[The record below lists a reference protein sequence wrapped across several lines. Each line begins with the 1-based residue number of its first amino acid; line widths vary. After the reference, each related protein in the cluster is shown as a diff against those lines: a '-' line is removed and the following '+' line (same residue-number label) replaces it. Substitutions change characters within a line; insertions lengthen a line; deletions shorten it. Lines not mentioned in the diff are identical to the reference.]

1 MALKF
6 FDAELQEDFDNIPEW
21 RKFQMKKR
29 FAFAEQLRLTLKEK
43 GISQKEF
50 SGMLD
55 KSESEISKWL
65 SGFHNFTKDTES
77 LIEYCLGVDLSVLVK
92 DIRPE
97 IVYLFALSE
106 QHQSNAVH
114 VKIDDD
120 LSELNITTTTT
131 VSANSSSVFKHL
143 VISN

>member
-6 FDAELQEDFDNIPEW
+6 FDSELQEDFDNIPQS
-21 RKFQMKKR
+21 RKFQMRKR
-29 FAFAEQLRLTLKEK
+29 FEFAEQLRLTLKEK
-43 GISQKEF
+43 GVSQKEL
-50 SGMLD
+50 SKMLG

-77 LIEYCLGVDLSVLVK
+77 LIECCLGVDLSVLVK
-92 DIRPE
+92 DIKPE

-106 QHQSNAVH
+106 RHQSSAVH
-114 VKIDDD
+114 VNIDDD

-131 VSANSSSVFKHL
+131 VPANSSSVLKHIY
-143 VISN
+143 ISN